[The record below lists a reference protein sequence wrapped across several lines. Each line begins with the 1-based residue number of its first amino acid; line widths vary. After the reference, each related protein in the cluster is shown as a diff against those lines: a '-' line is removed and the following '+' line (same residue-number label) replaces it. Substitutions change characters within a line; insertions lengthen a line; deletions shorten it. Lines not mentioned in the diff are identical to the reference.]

1 MLLHRRAVSRLDD
14 SHLIMGIWQPL
25 RRRSLIIDCIS
36 PELFISLYM
45 TIFDDYAGHKG
56 RYTISPTLLWEYD
69 LTHFDWQRSRKIV
82 VQRVIERGW
91 LRDYFAAFDLY
102 GGIEGFRE
110 IIKEVPTLSAQDMN
124 FVCTAFSLKKE
135 ELRCYSRRQLRSAT

>member
-1 MLLHRRAVSRLDD
+1 
-14 SHLIMGIWQPL
+14 
-25 RRRSLIIDCIS
+25 
-36 PELFISLYM
+36 M